1 MNGLFGE
8 LGGFGERRDGVDP
21 GEIGFL
27 APRFHEASS
36 ERLPVGEIGK
46 LNPQIVQE
54 RGRLIGLGLASGGL
68 TAFPGPSPAIVG
80 QKLVLGRGQ
89 IGRCFPLHG
98 RTRGGEL
105 CAKSISA
112 DNDLRRDDKKGL
124 GAVGTNR
131 VVSDVRVGRFNN
143 IARAHIIEHEK
154 KRPLAIDDEMLQLRF
169 PLDKPHATAIEGV
182 ELLLTANDAEPVYN
196 QAMVAWIEIELP
208 LGLMLHRDGGL
219 ESHGGGVEAG
229 KRLYVY
235 LPFPEEIRDV
245 SAFLRGQIFV
255 VGREIDPISGWSE
268 GDMIPR
274 SFGRTVDSDF
284 RP

>member
-1 MNGLFGE
+1 
-8 LGGFGERRDGVDP
+8 
-21 GEIGFL
+21 
-27 APRFHEASS
+27 
-36 ERLPVGEIGK
+36 
-46 LNPQIVQE
+46 
-54 RGRLIGLGLASGGL
+54 
-68 TAFPGPSPAIVG
+68 
-80 QKLVLGRGQ
+80 
-89 IGRCFPLHG
+89 
-98 RTRGGEL
+98 
-105 CAKSISA
+105 
-112 DNDLRRDDKKGL
+112 
-124 GAVGTNR
+124 
-131 VVSDVRVGRFNN
+131 
-143 IARAHIIEHEK
+143 
-154 KRPLAIDDEMLQLRF
+154 
-169 PLDKPHATAIEGV
+169 
-182 ELLLTANDAEPVYN
+182 VYN

-245 SAFLRGQIFV
+245 SALLRGQIFV